1 MIIVNNFFWHW
12 FTDIDIRRYPD
23 DWRLLPTNN
32 SVAIHHYSNTQMK
45 YMPEKSVKKPL
56 KTMLYSNTQAYLAK
70 NTDRRP
76 HNDNDNADQTDPNL
90 TYRAAQLKSNI
101 FQKHVYRIP
110 HGSIVDLSLV
120 NFAFKTDLRIIIT
133 LERNLN
139 KLLESNKKVST
150 VPEDPDAFIIIYDR
164 PFISY

>member
-1 MIIVNNFFWHW
+1 
-12 FTDIDIRRYPD
+12 
-23 DWRLLPTNN
+23 
-32 SVAIHHYSNTQMK
+32 MK

-76 HNDNDNADQTDPNL
+76 HNDNDNADRTDPNL